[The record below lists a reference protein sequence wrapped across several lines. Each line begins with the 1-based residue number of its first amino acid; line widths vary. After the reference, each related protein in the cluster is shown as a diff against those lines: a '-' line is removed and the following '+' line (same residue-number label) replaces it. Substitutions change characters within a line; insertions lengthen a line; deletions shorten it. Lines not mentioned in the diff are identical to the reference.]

1 MLDVTVRSNSSES
14 SGLKSRT
21 RSCPYALVASGSGVA
36 VTRGREFPNSKT
48 AGRNASE
55 PMSSLGNELEK
66 PTLWSEGEGRWMRAR
81 ITEVARIDSRGSKD
95 GMSWKIY
102 CPVLDTRCAGW
113 GDRQRLRIR
122 KRKRSRVQRESEG
135 FIVPPVAQGQHNPE
149 RGKEPCF
156 VRATEEPRV
165 RGLPSCCSP
174 REVTRK
180 LQRKLCAKA
189 KQETVFCYALHIR
202 VRRRDILSRAN
213 RRRMGKCACLSM
225 KNIGKPCAG
234 KLHARFD
241 EGGQAQACPLLYPA
255 AGTQCSVYCAAPK
268 KARQGRCG
276 APLTVRARRHL
287 TELEIRSLLALL
299 WDGAEGAFSRPLDE
313 ACSPYLLLLTSSR
326 AACQHS
332 MPLRQRSKRLRMP

>member
-1 MLDVTVRSNSSES
+1 MTGKRQALTVRSNSSES

-55 PMSSLGNELEK
+55 PMSSLVNELEK

-241 EGGQAQACPLLYPA
+241 EGGQAQACPLLHP
-255 AGTQCSVYCAAPK
+255 GVLIKGPNVQ
-268 KARQGRCG
+268 
-276 APLTVRARRHL
+276 
-287 TELEIRSLLALL
+287 I
-299 WDGAEGAFSRPLDE
+299 EG
-313 ACSPYLLLLTSSR
+313 R
-326 AACQHS
+326 AAFWRVPIECNVSPHWRRPGS
-332 MPLRQRSKRLRMP
+332 DE

>member
-1 MLDVTVRSNSSES
+1 
-14 SGLKSRT
+14 
-21 RSCPYALVASGSGVA
+21 
-36 VTRGREFPNSKT
+36 
-48 AGRNASE
+48 
-55 PMSSLGNELEK
+55 MSSLVNELEK

-234 KLHARFD
+234 KSHARFD
-241 EGGQAQACPLLYPA
+241 EGG
-255 AGTQCSVYCAAPK
+255 
-268 KARQGRCG
+268 
-276 APLTVRARRHL
+276 
-287 TELEIRSLLALL
+287 LA
-299 WDGAEGAFSRPLDE
+299 
-313 ACSPYLLLLTSSR
+313 
-326 AACQHS
+326 
-332 MPLRQRSKRLRMP
+332 

>member
-1 MLDVTVRSNSSES
+1 M
-14 SGLKSRT
+14 
-21 RSCPYALVASGSGVA
+21 VASGSGVA

-55 PMSSLGNELEK
+55 PMSSLVNELEK

-241 EGGQAQACPLLYPA
+241 EGGQAQACPLLYP
-255 AGTQCSVYCAAPK
+255 
-268 KARQGRCG
+268 
-276 APLTVRARRHL
+276 
-287 TELEIRSLLALL
+287 SL
-299 WDGAEGAFSRPLDE
+299 R
-313 ACSPYLLLLTSSR
+313 
-326 AACQHS
+326 
-332 MPLRQRSKRLRMP
+332 